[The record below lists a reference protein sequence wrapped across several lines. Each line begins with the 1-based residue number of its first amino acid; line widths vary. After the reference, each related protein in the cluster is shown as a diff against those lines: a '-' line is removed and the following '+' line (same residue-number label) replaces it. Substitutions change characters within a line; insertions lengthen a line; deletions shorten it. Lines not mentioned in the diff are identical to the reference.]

1 VGDGGKIAVVSYD
14 QVGKVVSLSEEYTN
28 SSLGA
33 LRGVVNLETDK
44 FYVSSFDESKLF
56 LVELSS

>member
-1 VGDGGKIAVVSYD
+1 
-14 QVGKVVSLSEEYTN
+14 VVSLSEEYTN

-33 LRGVVNLETDK
+33 LRGIVNLEADK

-56 LVELSS
+56 LVELSA